1 MATHPSSR
9 KRPGA
14 TPARR
19 STHYVF
25 GMGTGESPSILYV
38 EDDHLLRESISEALE
53 MEGFV
58 VRGASS
64 AEEALA
70 ALESRRY
77 DILLTDYLLPRQ
89 NGDWLLRQAATSGFL
104 EETSALVFTGEDAP
118 PGVDGYPCLNKTI
131 DLPVLLSA
139 LRGMLETKTA
149 ARTERPGSEDLVLV
163 LYVVSGGP
171 VSDTALARIRE
182 TLSNMEARSVELRVV
197 NAQSREAES
206 TRS

>member
-1 MATHPSSR
+1 MAT
-9 KRPGA
+9 GD
-14 TPARR
+14 
-19 STHYVF
+19 
-25 GMGTGESPSILYV
+25 SPSILYV
-38 EDDHLLRESISEALE
+38 EDDHHLRQAISEALE

-58 VRGASS
+58 VRSAGS

-89 NGDWLLRQAATSGFL
+89 NGDWLLRQASTSGLL
-104 EETSALVFTGEDAP
+104 EETSALVFTGEEAP
-118 PGVDGYPCLNKTI
+118 AGVDGYPCLSKAI

-149 ARTERPGSEDLVLV
+149 SPAERPGSEEDLVLV

-182 TLSNMEARSVELRVV
+182 TLANLEARPVELRVV
-197 NAQSREAES
+197 NAAQARDADSARQ
-206 TRS
+206 

>member
-1 MATHPSSR
+1 MAT
-9 KRPGA
+9 GD
-14 TPARR
+14 
-19 STHYVF
+19 
-25 GMGTGESPSILYV
+25 SPSILYV
-38 EDDHLLRESISEALE
+38 EDDHLLRQSISEALE

-58 VRGASS
+58 VRSAGS

-89 NGDWLLRQAATSGFL
+89 NGDWLLRQASTSGL
-104 EETSALVFTGEDAP
+104 LAETSALVFTGEDAP
-118 PGVDGYPCLNKTI
+118 TGVDGYPCLNKAI

-149 ARTERPGSEDLVLV
+149 APTEDPGSEDLVLV

-171 VSDTALARIRE
+171 VSDTALTRIRE
-182 TLSNMEARSVELRVV
+182 TIANLEARPVELRVV
-197 NAQSREAES
+197 NAQARDAASPGP
-206 TRS
+206 